1 MCHCIVICEKLPLGL
16 SFPTSPW
23 CHGDGDNVA
32 GAAGVGPL
40 VLLGGVAEGQLAHC
54 SLADGDAPLQ
64 VLVVLPVHGEPDK
77 AVNEDGLTRL

>member
-1 MCHCIVICEKLPLGL
+1 M
-16 SFPTSPW
+16 SPW

-64 VLVVLPVHGEPDK
+64 VLVVLPVRGEPDK

>member
-1 MCHCIVICEKLPLGL
+1 MVICEKLPLGL
-16 SFPTSPW
+16 SFSTSPW

-40 VLLGGVAEGQLAHC
+40 VLLDHC

-64 VLVVLPVHGEPDK
+64 VLVVLPVRGEPDK
-77 AVNEDGLTRL
+77 ALNEDGLTRL